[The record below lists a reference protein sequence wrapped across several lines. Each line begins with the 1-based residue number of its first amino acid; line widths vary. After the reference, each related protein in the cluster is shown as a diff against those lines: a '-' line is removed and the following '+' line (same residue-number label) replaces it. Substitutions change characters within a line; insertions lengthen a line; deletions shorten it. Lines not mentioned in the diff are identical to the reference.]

1 MKKHFKIILLT
12 LAILFG
18 TFQLPQ
24 QTVSATTIDCDNRGN
39 DIPAAVWEAA
49 GCDDD
54 NGSSTNPNESPL
66 ATTAIKIINGI
77 IAVLSIIAVIFII
90 YGGIQYM
97 TSAGDSGKTKK
108 AKDTIL
114 YAAIGLIVC
123 SLAAAL
129 VNFVVVNL
137 LGNSTSEGSSSSQ
150 SESQSSS
157 QSGSQSSSQQN
168 QSTPQNS
175 SSPEEE
181 TEPDDVTP
189 INTTTPLIQGEGITF
204 KDKDNNCLIKGNI
217 SKTKFDENSEPARI
231 YHLPGQRRYEE
242 TKIEDK
248 GEQYFCTE
256 QEAIDAGFRPA
267 NSKFSTSDE
276 ISDDN
281 SNCTIK
287 AYTDEYSKKLY
298 LLPYQLSYGLI
309 KNAAPYCTITDA
321 ENDGYIFNNSD
332 PFVDVESS
340 D

>member
-12 LAILFG
+12 LAILFS
-18 TFQLPQ
+18 TSQLPQ
-24 QTVSATTIDCDNRGN
+24 QIVSATTIDCDIQGV
-39 DIPAAVWEAA
+39 PAAVLEAA
-49 GCDDD
+49 GCND

-66 ATTAIKIINGI
+66 ATTAIKIINGV

-150 SESQSSS
+150 SESGSSS

-168 QSTPQNS
+168 QPVSPSNS
-175 SSPEEE
+175 SEEE
-181 TEPDDVTP
+181 TEPDDVIP
-189 INTTTPLIQGEGITF
+189 INTTTPLIQGERISFG
-204 KDKDNNCLIKGNI
+204 KNNNCLIKGNI
-217 SKTKFDENSEPARI
+217 SKTKFDENGERAKI
-231 YHLPGQRRYEE
+231 YHLPGQRRYAE
-242 TKIEDK
+242 TKIKDE

-267 NSKFSTSDE
+267 NSEFKDE
-276 ISDDN
+276 KG
-281 SNCTIK
+281 CTIK
-287 AYTDEYSKKLY
+287 AYTNEYDGTIVKYYILPGQFNYDSTDTYDKLY
-298 LLPYQLSYGLI
+298 CSISSAEEAGYKFNDI
-309 KNAAPYCTITDA
+309 AP
-321 ENDGYIFNNSD
+321 FS
-332 PFVDVESS
+332 P
-340 D
+340 

>member
-24 QTVSATTIDCDNRGN
+24 RTVSATTIDCDNRGN

-49 GCDDD
+49 GCGDD

-66 ATTAIKIINGI
+66 TTTAIKIINGI

-97 TSAGDSGKTKK
+97 TSTGDSGKTKK

-157 QSGSQSSSQQN
+157 QSGSQSNSQQDE
-168 QSTPQNS
+168 STPQNS

-217 SKTKFDENSEPARI
+217 SKTKFDENGEPEKI
-231 YHLPGQRRYEE
+231 YHLPGQRRYAE
-242 TKIEDK
+242 TKIEE

-256 QEAIDAGFRPA
+256 QDAIDAGFRLA
-267 NSKFSTSDE
+267 DSEFKDE
-276 ISDDN
+276 KG
-281 SNCTIK
+281 CTIK
-287 AYTDEYSKKLY
+287 AYTNEYDDRTEVQYYILPGQFNYDSIDTYDELY
-298 LLPYQLSYGLI
+298 CSISSAEEKGY
-309 KNAAPYCTITDA
+309 KFNTIA
-321 ENDGYIFNNSD
+321 SFS
-332 PFVDVESS
+332 P
-340 D
+340 